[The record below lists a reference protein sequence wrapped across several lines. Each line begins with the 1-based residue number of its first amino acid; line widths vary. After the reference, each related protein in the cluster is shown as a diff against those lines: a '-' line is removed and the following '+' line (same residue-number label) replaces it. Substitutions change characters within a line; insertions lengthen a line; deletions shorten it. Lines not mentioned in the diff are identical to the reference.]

1 MNEFQL
7 PASLSIWASSE
18 GDLSMR
24 NFLGVRLQT
33 RTLLSSNP
41 PDSRLE
47 SSDTLTEFK
56 LQDI

>member
-1 MNEFQL
+1 
-7 PASLSIWASSE
+7 
-18 GDLSMR
+18 MR

-47 SSDTLTEFK
+47 SFDILTEFK
-56 LQDI
+56 LQETYKKFIKEKKEHPYFIIISF

>member
-1 MNEFQL
+1 
-7 PASLSIWASSE
+7 
-18 GDLSMR
+18 MR

-47 SSDTLTEFK
+47 SFDILTEFK
-56 LQDI
+56 LQETYKKFIKEKKEHPYFIISF